1 MKSLQ
6 AVHSLVVVLFLLLS
20 ASLLYAGSTQIVN
33 APCEK
38 AIAQATVLAAH
49 RKRASLR
56 PYPTA
61 PVLNIE
67 SNRNF
72 AKVYFGGSVWSHKKY
87 GELAFDATGD
97 DSCSVTSNGHPA
109 DVLLSDLLKAF
120 GHPIVAS
127 LSTIPS
133 ATELPA
139 KKQPPS
145 ASPTA
150 GVNGAPQPQY
160 VPREC
165 IQTSTGGCQK

>member
-6 AVHSLVVVLFLLLS
+6 AVHSLVVVLFLLPS

-38 AIAQATVLAAH
+38 AIAQTTVLAAH

-72 AKVYFGGSVWSHKKY
+72 AKVYFFGSVWSHKKY
-87 GELAFDATGD
+87 GELAFDATGEA
-97 DSCSVTSNGHPA
+97 SCSVTSNGHPA
-109 DVLLSDLLKAF
+109 DVLLSDLVKAF
-120 GHPIVAS
+120 GHPTVAS
-127 LSTIPS
+127 LNTILPS
-133 ATELPA
+133 SEA
-139 KKQPPS
+139 K
-145 ASPTA
+145 T
-150 GVNGAPQPQY
+150 APQLQP
-160 VPREC
+160 VTGEC
-165 IQTSTGGCQK
+165 IQTSTGACRK